1 MSDQPTV
8 PPTDDPPTDDLPT
21 DHPAT
26 DAPSTSSVDD
36 ARGRSEEQHDLEPL
50 GPAPTRRRRRRR
62 TAASPGRRRSG
73 WPLLAP
79 SLLVLAALTLWPLG
93 LLVWTSL
100 RRSSSAVGDDTF
112 VGLDNLTGLL
122 GSGTWWLAVSVTLLL
137 VAVTVLLQLLLAS
150 VVVASIRRLRLPL
163 AVVSVLLLTPF
174 ALLPVVT
181 AASWRAAVTSGVGPA
196 WFGYDGGS
204 SAAAAFAVV
213 SGEVW
218 RGTGITAVIL
228 LVGLTRVDR
237 RLIDSAIADGATWW
251 QRLLRVTWPAAAPAV
266 AVAVLYRAMDAL
278 RALEGP
284 LLAAPSGG
292 VRTVPVLTWETT
304 FDAFERG
311 LGAATGVLLLVLA
324 ALVAGLL
331 VAVLRPG
338 RRA

>member
-1 MSDQPTV
+1 MTGERPESPESPEQPEQADVVERSTTV
-8 PPTDDPPTDDLPT
+8 T
-21 DHPAT
+21 
-26 DAPSTSSVDD
+26 VD
-36 ARGRSEEQHDLEPL
+36 EEHDLAPI

-62 TAASPGRRRSG
+62 AAASPGRRRSG

-79 SLLVLAALTLWPLG
+79 TVLVLAALTLWPLG
-93 LLVWTSL
+93 LLLWTSL
-100 RRSSSAVGDDTF
+100 RRSSSTVGDDTF

-122 GSGTWWLAVSVTLLL
+122 GDRSWWLAVSVTLLL
-137 VAVTVLLQLLLAS
+137 VVVAVGAQLVLAS
-150 VVVASIRRLRLPL
+150 VVAASIRRLRLPL
-163 AVVSVLLLTPF
+163 AVVSVLLLAPF

-181 AASWRAAVTSGVGPA
+181 ASVWSDAVTSGVGPA

-213 SGEVW
+213 SAEVW
-218 RGTGITAVIL
+218 RGTGVTAVIL

-237 RLIDSAIADGATWW
+237 RLIDSAVADGATSW

-266 AVAVLYRAMDAL
+266 AVAVLYRATDAL

-292 VRTVPVLTWETT
+292 VRTVPVLTWEAT
-304 FDAFERG
+304 FESFERG
-311 LGAATGVLLLVLA
+311 LGAASAVLLLVLA
-324 ALVAGLL
+324 GLVAAVL